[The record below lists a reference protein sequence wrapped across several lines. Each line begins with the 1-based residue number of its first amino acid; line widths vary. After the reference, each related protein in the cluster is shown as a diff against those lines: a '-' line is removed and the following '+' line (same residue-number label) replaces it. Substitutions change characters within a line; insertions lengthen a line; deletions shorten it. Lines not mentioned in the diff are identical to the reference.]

1 VLTLNLRSQ
10 DVLLHLGQLLQLVE
24 LLLRLSYL
32 TDLYVLLRRKPT
44 WTRTTALQSLAQQ
57 SHFIS

>member
-10 DVLLHLGQLLQLVE
+10 DVLLHLGQLLQLVK

-32 TDLYVLLRRKPT
+32 TDLYVLLRRKPPR
-44 WTRTTALQSLAQQ
+44 TRTATLQSLAQQ